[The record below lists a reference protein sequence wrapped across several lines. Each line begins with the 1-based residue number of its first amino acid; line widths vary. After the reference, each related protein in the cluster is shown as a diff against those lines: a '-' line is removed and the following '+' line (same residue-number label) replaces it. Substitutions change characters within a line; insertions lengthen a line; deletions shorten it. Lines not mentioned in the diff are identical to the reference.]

1 MRIYEVTDN
10 KRDYMHLL
18 FLADEQ
24 ENMIDRYLDKGTM
37 YVIDDNGVKGE
48 CIVTDEGEGIL
59 EIKNIATVP
68 ESHGNRE
75 LVKWDKEHRE
85 LLERIAPEQYEVL
98 HYAALDVLK
107 KK

>member
-37 YVIDDNGVKGE
+37 YGYQKRD
-48 CIVTDEGEGIL
+48 
-59 EIKNIATVP
+59 
-68 ESHGNRE
+68 
-75 LVKWDKEHRE
+75 
-85 LLERIAPEQYEVL
+85 
-98 HYAALDVLK
+98 
-107 KK
+107 